1 MPSEVKKNFTTA
13 KSLTPKATCIEV
25 AYKLFNGFKSVS
37 DVFNSQHNKLYLS
50 DDYPNFLKQQNIVF
64 ACTGKPNT
72 EKMSEFE
79 KKILMNENKETI
91 DSYNSLLKILNIKD
105 KQFE

>member
-1 MPSEVKKNFTTA
+1 
-13 KSLTPKATCIEV
+13 
-25 AYKLFNGFKSVS
+25 
-37 DVFNSQHNKLYLS
+37 
-50 DDYPNFLKQQNIVF
+50 
-64 ACTGKPNT
+64 
-72 EKMSEFE
+72 MSEFE